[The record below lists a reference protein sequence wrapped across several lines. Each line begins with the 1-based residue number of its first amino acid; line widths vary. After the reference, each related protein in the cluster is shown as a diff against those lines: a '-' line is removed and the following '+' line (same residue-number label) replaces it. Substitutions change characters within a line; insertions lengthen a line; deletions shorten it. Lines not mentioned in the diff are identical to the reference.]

1 MQKNQ
6 YLISVIFPCKIYW
19 DKYKRSCDYQSQDL
33 KTFLSFAEDLKRV
46 LHYHFLS
53 SYFFPFIASKI
64 GTAIPIANVD
74 KKAANSVA

>member
-1 MQKNQ
+1 M
-6 YLISVIFPCKIYW
+6 IFPCKIYW
-19 DKYKRSCDYQSQDL
+19 DTYKRSCDNQSQDL

-64 GTAIPIANVD
+64 GTAIPVKAVRKIAN
-74 KKAANSVA
+74 AIA